1 MKRCNAVQFGVLAI
15 TLIATGSL
23 AVAEEGEG
31 SRFDFVLGPRVG
43 LTLAVTKPEDFNA
56 SVQHV
61 YPDSGRSYFPLITQF
76 GLNLEQRIR
85 LGSTRSHF
93 AFQEVVLVGGIDQ
106 NVLMPSLSTL
116 IGFRSHSGLEIG
128 LGPNMSMTVKDGEP
142 VLSMS
147 VVFAAGWTFSFD
159 GVYVPVNLA
168 VVPTPQD
175 GAPRITF
182 VTGFNFGLF
191 RS

>member
-1 MKRCNAVQFGVLAI
+1 MKRCSAVQFGVLAI

-23 AVAEEGEG
+23 SVVAEGEG

-43 LTLAVTKPEDFNA
+43 LTYAATKPEDFNA